1 MEKKKQKRKLS
12 AGSILR
18 TIILIAAIGVFVYSA
33 WNLYKIYHGYHA
45 ANVEYA
51 ELADSFTS
59 RPEEEKKEDPGESTP
74 AIAPQG
80 ETHKEPDGT
89 LIEDADPPV
98 AVNWEELRAINP
110 EIVGWIYVDAEPV
123 INYPICQAKDDEYYL
138 HMTFRRDYLF
148 AGSIFEEC
156 MNASDFSDVNTI
168 VYGHNMK
175 NGSMF
180 GMLKQLKNQEVY
192 DSAPYFW
199 ILTPK
204 GNYRYHIFAAFNTGA
219 ESDVYTLIS
228 AGGPESLEWEQKMQ
242 SRSEVQNSVPL
253 SENDHCVILSTCTSD
268 SSMRCVIIGKCV
280 SSERPEKTASSTAPG
295 RAETESKT
303 ESETEEEPEFEPVE
317 EQEDTEV

>member
-1 MEKKKQKRKLS
+1 M
-12 AGSILR
+12 
-18 TIILIAAIGVFVYSA
+18 IAAIGVFVYSA

-80 ETHKEPDGT
+80 ETQKEPDGT

-180 GMLKQLKNQEVY
+180 GTLKKLR
-192 DSAPYFW
+192 DSDLLNGSPHVW
-199 ILTPK
+199 ILTPD
-204 GNYRYHIFAAFNTGA
+204 GDACYEIFSVFTTPADG
-219 ESDVYTLIS
+219 EVYDLYPENGEEFLAWEERMKARS
-228 AGGPESLEWEQKMQ
+228 AVDRDTAL
-242 SRSEVQNSVPL
+242 RADDRTVV
-253 SENDHCVILSTCTSD
+253 LSTCTGND
-268 SSMRCVIIGKCV
+268 
-280 SSERPEKTASSTAPG
+280 
-295 RAETESKT
+295 ETRWVVLAKRIF
-303 ESETEEEPEFEPVE
+303 PE
-317 EQEDTEV
+317 EQP

>member
-80 ETHKEPDGT
+80 ETQKEPDGT

-148 AGSIFEEC
+148 AGSIFE
-156 MNASDFSDVNTI
+156 
-168 VYGHNMK
+168 
-175 NGSMF
+175 
-180 GMLKQLKNQEVY
+180 
-192 DSAPYFW
+192 
-199 ILTPK
+199 
-204 GNYRYHIFAAFNTGA
+204 
-219 ESDVYTLIS
+219 
-228 AGGPESLEWEQKMQ
+228 
-242 SRSEVQNSVPL
+242 
-253 SENDHCVILSTCTSD
+253 
-268 SSMRCVIIGKCV
+268 
-280 SSERPEKTASSTAPG
+280 
-295 RAETESKT
+295 
-303 ESETEEEPEFEPVE
+303 
-317 EQEDTEV
+317 